1 MPRSVGDNTDLP
13 TNSNISK
20 TVNVNIVFKRT
31 FLEIFNKLSNGI
43 QVDRLCN
50 YDSQVID
57 VQCLWNY

>member
-50 YDSQVID
+50 
-57 VQCLWNY
+57 